1 MPTKESPEPKLSW
14 CCVRILLNN
23 TMSTLYLLILIMIG
37 SAFHTKNLGKVK
49 PLFRNI
55 LLVLFTGGSP
65 PPPSTP
71 PVPTTAVSSGKSNIY
86 V

>member
-1 MPTKESPEPKLSW
+1 
-14 CCVRILLNN
+14 
-23 TMSTLYLLILIMIG
+23 MIG
-37 SAFHTKNLGKVK
+37 SAFDTKNLGKVK

-71 PVPTTAVSSGKSNIY
+71 PVPTTAVSSGKSNI
-86 V
+86 